1 MQADEILLKAKE
13 LHGHICPN
21 LSLGVRASLIAME
34 RLGVSRVEYYTISE
48 DVIAIV
54 ETNNCFSDGVQVA
67 TGCTFGN
74 NSLIYHDIGKNA
86 FTLVRRSDWR
96 AVRVYV
102 DFDEVTRRYFDEK
115 AMELF
120 ERVIVRREEEEE
132 LMEEFRRIWEEIG
145 WKLLEADGVFRVHE
159 VELPR
164 LEKAPIFESVR
175 CERCGELVMGTRVK
189 DGLCPSCRGEFNAVI
204 GRGIVRFS
212 NGRYEEME

>member
-1 MQADEILLKAKE
+1 MRAGELLLKAKE

-21 LSLGVRASLIAME
+21 LALGVKASLIAME
-34 RLGVSRVEYYTISE
+34 RLGVSRAEDYSISE
-48 DVIAIV
+48 EVLAIV

-86 FTLVRRSDWR
+86 FTLVRRKDWK

-102 DFDEVTRRYFDEK
+102 DFEKVTGKYLDRR

-120 ERVIVRREEEEE
+120 ERVVVRREEEER
-132 LMEEFRRIWEEIG
+132 LMEGFRRAWEEVG
-145 WKLLEADGVFRVHE
+145 WRLLEAEDVFRVYE
-159 VELPR
+159 VEPPR
-164 LEKAPIFESVR
+164 LGKAPIFESVR

-204 GRGIVRFS
+204 GRGIVRFR